1 MLAYDNFEPATDV
14 LQTKITSLIKTKARK
29 YMPFIKIGRIKYD
42 FGAGNQDI
50 YKLSLVIDYIITP
63 INAKDVLNIQVN
75 I

>member
-1 MLAYDNFEPATDV
+1 
-14 LQTKITSLIKTKARK
+14 
-29 YMPFIKIGRIKYD
+29 MPFIKIGRIKYD